1 MVGMTKKRTLFWLCI
16 FLLPNLLGFLIF
28 IAIPILSS
36 LAISFTDWNLVGSIH
51 FIGANNYIR
60 LLKDPDFWL
69 SFKNTFLFIIGYLPL
84 VMILG
89 LGCALLLNQKMRLTA
104 FFRATYFLPVVTSWV
119 AVSLVWKWLY
129 NPNYGLINYLLS
141 LVGITGPH
149 WLTDPKTAM
158 LGIIFTSAWKDIG
171 FVMVLFLGGLQNIS
185 PSYYEA
191 ASIDGASKIRM
202 FWSITLP
209 LLAPT
214 TFFVTII
221 SLINSFQVFDQ
232 VMIMTEGGPGG
243 ATTVLVQNIYN
254 HAFRYFEMGY
264 ASAMS
269 WVLFIVIFIFTLIQ
283 MKFQN
288 KGVN

>member
-1 MVGMTKKRTLFWLCI
+1 MVGMTKKKTLFWLSI

-28 IAIPILSS
+28 IGAPIVSS
-36 LAISFTDWNLVGSIH
+36 LAISFTNWDLVGSIH
-51 FIGANNYIR
+51 FIGVDNYVR
-60 LLKDPDFWL
+60 LLEDPDFWL
-69 SFKNTFLFIIGYLPL
+69 AFKNTFLFIIGYLPL
-84 VMILG
+84 VMVLG
-89 LGCALLLNQKMRLTA
+89 LGCALLLNQKIRFRA
-104 FFRATYFLPVVTSWV
+104 VFRATYFLPVVTSWV

-141 LVGITGPH
+141 LIGISGPQ
-149 WLTDPKTAM
+149 WLNDPKTAM
-158 LGIIFTSAWKDIG
+158 LGIVLTSAWKDIG

-191 ASIDGASKIRM
+191 ASIDGANKLRE

-209 LLAPT
+209 LLTPT

-269 WVLFIVIFIFTLIQ
+269 WALFIVIFIFTLIQ
-283 MKFQN
+283 MKLQD
-288 KGVN
+288 KGAN

>member
-1 MVGMTKKRTLFWLCI
+1 MVGMSKKRTLFWLII
-16 FLLPNLLGFLIF
+16 FLLPNLIGFLLF
-28 IAIPILSS
+28 IGVPIISS
-36 LAISFTDWNLVGSIH
+36 FVISFTNWDLVGNIN
-51 FIGANNYIR
+51 FIGVDNYTR
-60 LLKDPDFWL
+60 LLKDPEFWL
-69 SFKNTFLFIIGYLPL
+69 AFKNTFLFILGYLPL

-89 LGCALLLNQKMRLTA
+89 LGCALLLNQKMKFRPL
-104 FFRATYFLPVVTSWV
+104 FRATYFLPVVTSWV

-129 NPNYGLINYLLS
+129 NPQYGLINYFLS
-141 LVGITGPH
+141 LAGIEGPQ
-149 WLTDPKTAM
+149 WLSDPSTAM
-158 LGIIFTSAWKDIG
+158 LGVVLTSSWKDIG

-191 ASIDGASKIRM
+191 ASIDGASKLRQ

-209 LLAPT
+209 LLTPT

-243 ATTVLVQNIYN
+243 ATTVMVQNIYN

-269 WVLFIVIFIFTLIQ
+269 WALFIVIFIFTLIQ
-283 MKFQN
+283 MKVQQ
-288 KGVN
+288 KGAN